1 MRGSNHRALSWKILV
16 FKRGGCLREVLTR
29 GNHA

>member
-16 FKRGGCLREVLTR
+16 FKRGGCLREVLANER
-29 GNHA
+29 

>member
-16 FKRGGCLREVLTR
+16 FKRDGCLREVFANER
-29 GNHA
+29 

>member
-16 FKRGGCLREVLTR
+16 FNWGGCLREVFANER
-29 GNHA
+29 